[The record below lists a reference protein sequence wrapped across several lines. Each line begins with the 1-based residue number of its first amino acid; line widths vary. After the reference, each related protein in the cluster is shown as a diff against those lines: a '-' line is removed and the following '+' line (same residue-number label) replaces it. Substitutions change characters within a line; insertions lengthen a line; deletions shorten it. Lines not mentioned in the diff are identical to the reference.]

1 MARAAESRPVP
12 GNYLDHE
19 EMVTAHQAE
28 TGGDMAAL
36 LVPNSSRAA
45 YVSIR
50 DRQGRGMYGREYV
63 LQWLVNML

>member
-28 TGGDMAAL
+28 TGGDMTAL

-50 DRQGRGMYGREYV
+50 DRQGRGMY
-63 LQWLVNML
+63 